1 MLHKK
6 ITYGFIAVTLAL
18 STSLL
23 GYASS
28 HREAPLISGDPKV
41 DATDLYAFVS
51 PEKNNTVTLIA
62 NYIPLEEPAGGPNFY
77 SFDPRALYEIN
88 VDNNGDAK
96 PDITYQFRFKTT
108 VMNPNTF
115 LYNTGPI
122 NSLTDP
128 DWNVKQTYTL
138 TKIENGTST
147 IIGTDLPMPP
157 ANVGPKS
164 TPDYASLQAQAINT
178 LSNGTKVFA
187 GPSDDPFF
195 VDLGATFDLLTI
207 RNLPGDSKGG
217 VNTVQGYNVHSIA
230 LQVPISQLTKN
241 KNIPSSATSTDAVI
255 GVWTTAS
262 RKSMSVLG
270 ATGSITDSGDW
281 IQVSRL
287 GAPLVNEVVIPIGS
301 KDLFNSSKP
310 ENDAQFAEFVANP
323 EVPKLLKA
331 LYNINVPPQGS
342 FGSSTQRDDLIAIFL
357 TGIPGLTQPANV
369 KPSEQLR
376 LNVAIASTNNPSRL
390 GVLGGD
396 TQGFP
401 NGRRLSD
408 DVVDIALRAIAGA
421 AYPLFHP
428 EFTPD
433 ATGIRLGDG
442 VDNNDKVFRGSF
454 PYMALPTSGF
464 DSIPHGVANNTGN
477 GTTTNP
483 GTGTG
488 TSTSPGTGTGT
499 GTSTNP
505 GTGNGTTTN
514 PGMGN
519 GTSPS
524 AIVRALDKCI
534 FSKNLSLGIRSQDV
548 RCIQEFL
555 ITNRF
560 LNINR
565 PTGHFGELTRDAIS
579 RWQASLENDQEIGIF
594 TNPGTGAGTTTNT
607 SNGSSTSGTSTS
619 INTGSGTT
627 TGSSINSG
635 NGTSSSSSSTTGTSN
650 SSTGNGSTTGS
661 RTQSN

>member
-1 MLHKK
+1 MYPLHLYAMKLIWKKLINLTINTHMLHKK
-6 ITYGFIAVTLAL
+6 ITYGFLAVAL
-18 STSLL
+18 VLSAGTF

-51 PEKNNTVTLIA
+51 PENNNTVTLIA
-62 NYIPLEEPAGGPNFY
+62 NYIPLQEPAGGPNFD

-96 PDITYQFRFKTT
+96 PDVTYQFRFKTT

-122 NSLTDP
+122 TSLTDS
-128 DWNVKQTYTL
+128 DWNVKQVYTL
-138 TKIENGTST
+138 TKIENGVST
-147 IIGTDLPMPP
+147 VMGTDLPMPP

-164 TPDYASLQAQAINT
+164 TPNYANLQAQAINT

-187 GPSDDPFF
+187 GSSDDPFF

-217 VNTVQGYNVHSIA
+217 VNTIQGYNVHSIA
-230 LQVPISQLTKN
+230 LQVPIAEVTKN
-241 KNIPSSATSTDAVI
+241 KNIPTVATSTDAVI

-262 RKSMSVLG
+262 RKSMSVLNEG
-270 ATGSITDSGDW
+270 VSAVDSGDW
-281 IQVSRL
+281 VQVSRL
-287 GAPLVNEVVIPIGS
+287 GSPIVNEVVIPLGS

-323 EVPKLLKA
+323 EVPKLFKA
-331 LYNINVPPQGS
+331 LYNINVPPQGP

-376 LNVAIASTNNPSRL
+376 LNVAITPTANPNRL
-390 GVLGGD
+390 GLLGGD

-408 DVVDIALRAIAGA
+408 DVIDIAFRVAAGA

-442 VDNNDKVFRGSF
+442 VDNNDKTFRGSF
-454 PYMALPTSGF
+454 PYLALPTSGF
-464 DSIPHGVANNTGN
+464 DSLPHGVVGNNSGN
-477 GTTTNP
+477 GTTAP
-483 GTGTG
+483 
-488 TSTSPGTGTGT
+488 GTGT

-505 GTGNGTTTN
+505 G
-514 PGMGN
+514 MGN
-519 GTSPS
+519 ATSS
-524 AIVRALDKCI
+524 SVIARAFDKCVL
-534 FSKNLSLGIRSQDV
+534 SQNLSIGIRGQDV
-548 RCIQEFL
+548 KCIQEFL
-555 ITNRF
+555 IVNRF
-560 LNINR
+560 LNISR
-565 PTGHFGELTRDAIS
+565 PTGYLGELTKNALLKWQSSLNTGQGTSSSNNS
-579 RWQASLENDQEIGIF
+579 RS
-594 TNPGTGAGTTTNT
+594 GTVY
-607 SNGSSTSGTSTS
+607 STST
-619 INTGSGTT
+619 NLE
-627 TGSSINSG
+627 
-635 NGTSSSSSSTTGTSN
+635 NGTSSYGSSRTETSSSSIQNNSRSSSSTQN
-650 SSTGNGSTTGS
+650 N
-661 RTQSN
+661 